1 MNALSL
7 PSFLGK
13 GECVCVCVCVCVCK
27 DLNVRER
34 DWAYVMIS
42 PWLRLTAMSL
52 IPWDRGFIP
61 KLQTRASWHCL
72 EPNTRQLLIWLAAVL
87 ITSPLFL
94 LYQTASLG
102 MVAGVV
108 LVWFPAVNPLV
119 ELFSLLQVS
128 SSCVVCLYP
137 RATHFQ
143 CSFLA
148 PVPTSPF
155 ALSVLLEISYSGPSW
170 GSFEPL
176 QRSTLSSDFLHHLES
191 ILLFI
196 EHHVLPSVKCSLFYR
211 LLLLLSRFSRVQ
223 LCVTP

>member
-1 MNALSL
+1 M
-7 PSFLGK
+7 PFLFLASWGR
-13 GECVCVCVCVCVCK
+13 VSACVCVCVCVCK

-137 RATHFQ
+137 RATPFQ

-155 ALSVLLEISYSGPSW
+155 ALSVLLEISYSGPFLGKLWASSKVYALLW
-170 GSFEPL
+170 LLASL
-176 QRSTLSSDFLHHLES
+176 RINSTFHWASCLAF
-191 ILLFI
+191 
-196 EHHVLPSVKCSLFYR
+196 C
-211 LLLLLSRFSRVQ
+211 
-223 LCVTP
+223 